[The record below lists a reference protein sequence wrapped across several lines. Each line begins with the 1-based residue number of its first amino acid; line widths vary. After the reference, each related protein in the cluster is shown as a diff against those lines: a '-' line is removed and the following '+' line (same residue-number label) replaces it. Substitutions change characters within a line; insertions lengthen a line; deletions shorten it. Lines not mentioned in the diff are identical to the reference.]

1 MITKDN
7 WRKWDG
13 FFQITLEKKPSV
25 PYECPL
31 FLRINPHVFGEFLQ
45 FLVIITVVWGTN
57 LLSDSIYLLVDYC
70 MPDYLDE
77 VSGQNRVVYWRIC
90 EQVIWTIDRYI
101 DR

>member
-13 FFQITLEKKPSV
+13 FSQITLEKKPSV
-25 PYECPL
+25 PYKCPC
-31 FLRINPHVFGEFLQ
+31 LRINPNVFGEILQ
-45 FLVIITVVWGTN
+45 FLVIITVNWGTN

-77 VSGQNRVVYWRIC
+77 VSAQNRVVYWRIC
-90 EQVIWTIDRYI
+90 EQVLWTIDR
-101 DR
+101 